1 MSWMFKDSVV
11 TNAWLNS
18 EQNQSNS
25 KKWPKKIKLL
35 QKRFFLKKQ
44 LTKFSCTSWTLL
56 LCKIKKKTWEQTH
69 SYEDIPFLGQ
79 HDQIAPPPPPKNIF
93 FKKSINITYLYLCN
107 SFIMQN
113 CKTILTADPELWGHT
128 ILGPKLPICPKYF
141 FYRKAINI
149 ISMYLSAPF
158 IVQNLK
164 NP

>member
-35 QKRFFLKKQ
+35 QKRFFLKKR

-56 LCKIKKKTWEQTH
+56 LCKIKKKTENRPTVMKTYHFWAKMTK
-69 SYEDIPFLGQ
+69 L
-79 HDQIAPPPPPKNIF
+79 PPPPLPKKIF

>member
-35 QKRFFLKKQ
+35 QKRFFLKKR

-56 LCKIKKKTWEQTH
+56 LCKIKKKNLRTDPQLWRHT
-69 SYEDIPFLGQ
+69 IFGPKWPNC
-79 HDQIAPPPPPKNIF
+79 PPPQKKNIF

-113 CKTILTADPELWGHT
+113 CKTILTVDPELWGHT

>member
-1 MSWMFKDSVV
+1 MYL
-11 TNAWLNS
+11 LNPFIV
-18 EQNQSNS
+18 QN
-25 KKWPKKIKLL
+25 
-35 QKRFFLKKQ
+35 
-44 LTKFSCTSWTLL
+44 
-56 LCKIKKKTWEQTH
+56 KKKKPENRPTVMKTYHFWAKMTK
-69 SYEDIPFLGQ
+69 L
-79 HDQIAPPPPPKNIF
+79 PPPPKKNFF

-113 CKTILTADPELWGHT
+113 CKTILTVDPELWGHT

>member
-1 MSWMFKDSVV
+1 MYL
-11 TNAWLNS
+11 LNPFIV
-18 EQNQSNS
+18 QN
-25 KKWPKKIKLL
+25 K
-35 QKRFFLKKQ
+35 
-44 LTKFSCTSWTLL
+44 
-56 LCKIKKKTWEQTH
+56 KKKTWEQTH

-79 HDQIAPPPPPKNIF
+79 NDHIGGGGPNLPNCPPPPPKKNIF

-128 ILGPKLPICPKYF
+128 ILGPKLPICRKYF